1 MNSPDQAPTS
11 APRRALEDSDAP
23 PQEETVSLLRRL
35 EFQQVL
41 SAVSTCFINLPAE
54 EIDSHINRVL
64 GRVASFLGFNLAAIS
79 KFSGLGNVGEVT
91 HIWTAEELPPIPPG
105 FTELDF
111 PWVATRLTQGC
122 PVHLPCL
129 GDLPPA
135 GQRDRQTYG
144 RLAVHSAYN
153 WPLHVGRAVV
163 GCLCLA
169 SVGDTRSFPVQ
180 FEEELRLLAQIMAS
194 TLSRMRADQALR
206 ESEARLSLAA
216 DAAEV
221 GLWSLNLATRCFWL
235 TKKTREL
242 FHFPADEAMTFE
254 RFLSLV
260 HPDDQELIRQTLQT
274 LVQSKSE
281 GHVEYR
287 IVRPDA
293 SVRWM
298 FSRGRVR
305 CDNPGEPDYLMGV
318 SMDITARKQAEA
330 ETQEMRDSLVH
341 LTRVNKLGVLS
352 GSLAHELNQPL
363 GIILSN
369 AQAAQELLAQE
380 PPDVSEV
387 QAILTDIVAADRHAS
402 EVIERLRTLLKRG
415 QVVLQPLPLNQVI
428 DEVLHLARAY
438 FIGRGVTVVCELV
451 PDLPP
456 IAGDRVQLQ
465 QLVLNLI
472 LNAAEAMA
480 ANAPGTR
487 RLHLQ
492 TMFHQGRVRASVRDE
507 GCGLPDDPERLF
519 QPFHTTKPQGLGLGL
534 AICRSIVAAHH
545 GRLWAEPYPERGAAF
560 HFELPVAASPD

>member
-1 MNSPDQAPTS
+1 M
-11 APRRALEDSDAP
+11 
-23 PQEETVSLLRRL
+23 
-35 EFQQVL
+35 L

-287 IVRPDA
+287 IVRPDG

-298 FSRGRVR
+298 LSRGRVR

-318 SMDITARKQAEA
+318 SIDITARKQAEA
-330 ETQEMRDSLVH
+330 ETQELRDSLMH